1 MLLSAAVL
9 MAGAAA
15 IVWVIR
21 NVKGDEE
28 DRATKD
34 EKDRAELEA
43 WLNEALDEDS

>member
-1 MLLSAAVL
+1 MASMLLSAAVL

-28 DRATKD
+28 
-34 EKDRAELEA
+34 E
-43 WLNEALDEDS
+43 